1 MPSVRQQIN
10 VAGSPRTVW
19 ERLTTAEGLSSW
31 WADEARVDPTKGGR
45 LTITSEGDDGEPLE
59 GRGTFLEARPTRKLE
74 IKFDPGSPGPSAG
87 SRLTFQL
94 ARDGDE
100 TRVILIHAG
109 AFLDDEELFQR
120 YTKEWRGALQALR
133 SAIESD

>member
-19 ERLTTAEGLSSW
+19 AMLTTAKGLTSW
-31 WADEARVDPTKGGR
+31 WADEARVDPSQGGR
-45 LTITSEGDDGEPLE
+45 ITVVSEGDDGEPIE
-59 GRGTFLEARPTRKLE
+59 ERGTFVESRPTRKLE
-74 IKFDPGSPGPSAG
+74 IKWDPGSPGPTAG
-87 SRLTFQL
+87 SRISFQL

-109 AFLDDEELFQR
+109 AFLDDEEHFER
-120 YTKEWRGALQALR
+120 YTREWKAALKALR
-133 SAIESD
+133 ASVET